1 MLRATLCNE
10 NQTGP
15 FDVIFSP
22 IMLSSLIHPSFE
34 KNNILFG
41 YLEEQW
47 QPMVWLGW
55 KCGKSEVRSW
65 ERAADI
71 LLGAGGGSLSELAD
85 EVKMASSVWRP
96 SMLFSHQWQLS
107 VHHLSLPFPS
117 LHSLPP
123 SLPLPSSSHSLSL
136 DLSLLSS
143 SRPCS
148 EALPRKRDGRLV
160 DLWNRKLS
168 FRTGGAE
175 SPRTAAKSQVF
186 VGGR

>member
-1 MLRATLCNE
+1 
-10 NQTGP
+10 
-15 FDVIFSP
+15 
-22 IMLSSLIHPSFE
+22 MLSSLIHPSFE

-65 ERAADI
+65 ERPADI

-107 VHHLSLPFPS
+107 VHHLSPL
-117 LHSLPP
+117 SLPP
-123 SLPLPSSSHSLSL
+123 APLF
-136 DLSLLSS
+136 
-143 SRPCS
+143 
-148 EALPRKRDGRLV
+148 
-160 DLWNRKLS
+160 LS
-168 FRTGGAE
+168 FSFFRLEFTLFIPSFLKRSRAKGTDGWRIYEIGNLLLNRWGAVGPENLRTV
-175 SPRTAAKSQVF
+175 AKSQVF
-186 VGGR
+186 VSVAQSL

>member
-1 MLRATLCNE
+1 MLQATLCNE
-10 NQTGP
+10 NQTAP
-15 FDVIFSP
+15 FDVSFSP

-71 LLGAGGGSLSELAD
+71 PLGAGGGSLSELAD

-107 VHHLSLPFPS
+107 VHHLSPLS
-117 LHSLPP
+117 LSPSLPP
-123 SLPLPSSSHSLSL
+123 LFLSFSFFRL
-136 DLSLLSS
+136 EFALFIPPFLERS
-143 SRPCS
+143 PC
-148 EALPRKRDGRLV
+148 KRDGRLA
-160 DLWNRKLS
+160 DLWNRKLTGPTS
-168 FRTGGAE
+168 GRTWDQWQ
-175 SPRTAAKSQVF
+175 SHKFLSMSL
-186 VGGR
+186 

>member
-1 MLRATLCNE
+1 
-10 NQTGP
+10 
-15 FDVIFSP
+15 
-22 IMLSSLIHPSFE
+22 MLSLLIHPSFE

-107 VHHLSLPFPS
+107 VHHLSPL
-117 LHSLPP
+117 SLPP
-123 SLPLPSSSHSLSL
+123 SRSPLPLILSF
-136 DLSLLSS
+136 DLSLLSLS
-143 SRPCS
+143 LLFWSAPVQKGW
-148 EALPRKRDGRLV
+148 AAGRFTKSQTYYS
-160 DLWNRKLS
+160 NRW
-168 FRTGGAE
+168 GAVGPE
-175 SPRTAAKSQVF
+175 NPRTAAKSQVF
-186 VGGR
+186 VDVARTRLEIKRSSCC